1 MIERP
6 ADTELVSR
14 EHILSKAK
22 QIADRIG
29 NSEEVQLY
37 QASEQKIQNHQ
48 AIQALIRTIKKKQKE
63 AVAFEA
69 LRNMTMVAK
78 IDEEIAELQ
87 AQLNSFPIVEQFQQ
101 VQEEINDVLQ
111 NLFRIMRDTVSE
123 KVAVDEA
130 EVETE
135 TSNCDL

>member
-1 MIERP
+1 
-6 ADTELVSR
+6 
-14 EHILSKAK
+14 
-22 QIADRIG
+22 
-29 NSEEVQLY
+29 
-37 QASEQKIQNHQ
+37 
-48 AIQALIRTIKKKQKE
+48 
-63 AVAFEA
+63 
-69 LRNMTMVAK
+69 MTMVAK